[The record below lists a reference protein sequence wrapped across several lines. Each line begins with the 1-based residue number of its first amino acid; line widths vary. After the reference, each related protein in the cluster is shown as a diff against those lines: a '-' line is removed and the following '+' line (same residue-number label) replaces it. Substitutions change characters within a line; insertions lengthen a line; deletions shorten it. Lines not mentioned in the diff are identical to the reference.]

1 MNTIKT
7 AWCTL
12 PPTAADISAQAATDA
27 NSATSAAFT
36 AYLKR
41 QQEKNG
47 LAAYAA
53 TRSATTPPSTPQ
65 AVPEALSVLGATP
78 DASMATSGA
87 PATSEVTAESAAPER
102 TGPERPA
109 ARPSDLKDAF
119 SQEEFESWLAKVS
132 EPKS

>member
-1 MNTIKT
+1 MTSGR
-7 AWCTL
+7 TL

-53 TRSATTPPSTPQ
+53 TRSTTTQPSAPQ

-78 DASMATSGA
+78 DTGLALGAQAAEVPSGGGVA
-87 PATSEVTAESAAPER
+87 AEPQGQER
-102 TGPERPA
+102 TA
-109 ARPSDLKDAF
+109 ALPSDLKTAF